1 MIRLVTW
8 LIILL
13 LTACVGKPSEEESA
27 NSPELAPPLAAH
39 VSQTRALLDR
49 GLYLKAAELCEA
61 GLLLDSTS
69 VELHNLRATAYTAE
83 GRYALAIESLGQIIR
98 LQPDAAL
105 AYLNL
110 GGIHTKLGQY
120 AEAEKFLLQ
129 AHVLAPEQSEIHRR
143 LGEVYLGT
151 DRFALA
157 AEEFE
162 HALERFP
169 EDATFYYFL
178 GRAREGM
185 GENEAA
191 LAAFERAIELDIG
204 FSEACYRAALF
215 ARKLRKTDLARSAMS
230 RYQHLQRIGNG
241 DPDVPKQLNKLRASI
256 LNAPEYPPH
265 HFKLGQFFALHGY
278 LEEAENKFAQTARLR
293 PDDASMLNR
302 IAGVL
307 LKQQRTETAVDY
319 YLKALN
325 ANPEFLP
332 ALLNMAGVLD
342 LQEQHEE
349 ALQYYQKAL
358 QTAPDDPRV
367 WYNLGLSELHA
378 DHRNEARLA
387 WEKGLSL
394 APTDSPLRERIQT
407 VLAELEKEN

>member
-1 MIRLVTW
+1 MTRIVIW
-8 LIILL
+8 PIILL
-13 LTACVGKPSEEESA
+13 LSACGEKLPEEESA
-27 NSPELAPPLAAH
+27 QSSEETRPLAAH
-39 VSQTRALLDR
+39 INQARALLDR
-49 GLYLKAAELCEA
+49 GLYMKAVELCEA
-61 GLLLDSTS
+61 GLALDSTS
-69 VELHNLRATAYTAE
+69 VELHNLKATAYTAE
-83 GRYALAIESLGQIIR
+83 GRYALAIESLNQITR

-129 AHVLAPEQSEIHRR
+129 AHVLAPEESEIHRR
-143 LGEVYLGT
+143 LGEVFLGT
-151 DRFALA
+151 DRFVLA

-162 HALERFP
+162 HALELF

-178 GRAREGM
+178 GRAREGT

-230 RYQHLQRIGNG
+230 RYQHLQRIGGG
-241 DPDVPKQLNKLRASI
+241 DPDVPKQLQKLRASI
-256 LNAPEYPPH
+256 LNAPEHPPH

-278 LEEAENKFAQTARLR
+278 LEEAENKFAHTAHLR

-325 ANPEFLP
+325 ADPGYLP

-342 LQEQHEE
+342 LQEQHEK
-349 ALQYYQKAL
+349 ALQYYQRAL

-367 WYNLGLSELHA
+367 WYNLGLSEVRA
-378 DHRNEARLA
+378 GRRDEARQA

-394 APTDSPLRERIQT
+394 APADTPLRERIQT
-407 VLAELEKEN
+407 VLAELQKKG